1 MEEKNYRKVL
11 SGNYMAQNMKALKL
25 VVEYG
30 RLNFLDDNFC
40 KEMKKNIK
48 KGHYEKEYYTEIID
62 IAKDIAK
69 MSLYDMY
76 ELMEDKMSILKMT
89 EPKEVDESHQKA
101 KKKDKNKEAR

>member
-11 SGNYMAQNMKALKL
+11 SGNYMAQNMEALKL
-25 VVEYG
+25 VIEYG
-30 RLNFLDDNFC
+30 RLNFLNDNFC
-40 KEMKKNIK
+40 KEMKKKIN
-48 KGHYEKEYYTEIID
+48 KGHYEIEYYTEIID

-89 EPKEVDESHQKA
+89 EPKEVDETHQKA
-101 KKKDKNKEAR
+101 KKKDKNREAR